1 MKEFVMIVE
10 LNFQR
15 FTNQLDIK
23 SPRKEIT
30 MGNELNVNELVED
43 LTHVF
48 GSQRVLVIDENTDFS
63 NLENPFLEYSKKQ
76 PRNERKKM
84 ERDFVAIEVK
94 TKKKMDKHIKRMQK
108 ETGMKFTSISFLSS
122 AVEERIKRDTE
133 AFKK

>member
-1 MKEFVMIVE
+1 
-10 LNFQR
+10 
-15 FTNQLDIK
+15 
-23 SPRKEIT
+23 
-30 MGNELNVNELVED
+30 MGNELNVKELVED

-76 PRNERKKM
+76 SGKQSGNERKKM
-84 ERDFVAIEVK
+84 DRDFVAIEVK

-122 AVEERIKRDTE
+122 AVEERIKRDIE
-133 AFKK
+133 SFKK

>member
-1 MKEFVMIVE
+1 
-10 LNFQR
+10 
-15 FTNQLDIK
+15 
-23 SPRKEIT
+23 
-30 MGNELNVNELVED
+30 MGNELNVKELVED

-84 ERDFVAIEVK
+84 DRDFVAIEVK

-122 AVEERIKRDTE
+122 AVEERIKRDIE